1 MHSRSSADQ
10 NLSFN
15 ASSESL
21 SAGVRPKWS
30 NKSSVLERYPQ
41 TTIQETSPSFRFS
54 LPSNTYRQ
62 PESALNTSKLLQH
75 LQLGSLVSATGDI
88 GPGNYIN
95 GSQAAC
101 LWSASAS
108 PMVLTNVAHC
118 SYGTQPWD
126 DPEGECQ
133 RDNITLAPSDACCTR
148 CVVRAGFPTIAYS
161 PSLNTMTAAG
171 NGYIISNDTR
181 KWKPKRTQHAQT
193 ASNSVYVLVDTV
205 LAQYDCGLNTQ
216 RIGAKHINVTLG
228 PYNPSELST
237 MNACSKFGFQSL
249 DYSQLSLFTTSL
261 NSYCTMTAPDSSDIY
276 IAQIAFVSQGSAV
289 AYPLLEIPDA
299 ITTVDSLWKHCLLS
313 PDLNAGVWDPPI
325 ALRKVPDLGPGTMGS
340 FLSPPSA
347 QPGSTLTPSYPTK
360 TVQGY
365 AAPVET
371 SSGSPP
377 VPAETLDAVVARP
390 TETEIPGSSILP
402 PQEIISQSIDPII
415 QEEPSNPKT
424 QNIGIINKQQF
435 PSAVELIPEP
445 QTLPGVFSM
454 TMEQATGLWPN
465 PIILISDNHAPSKDN
480 DLIIESST
488 IAGQDFNIS
497 LEPEASSEMDDPE
510 ASDGPPS
517 YPFAIAPVAS
527 IAGSDSNFAV
537 APTATLSADTPRT
550 IGAHLLLIPTILA
563 SDPVLHEGLDRG
575 SMLAGTTT
583 ATLSADTPRTIG
595 AHLLLIPI
603 ILASDSVLH
612 EGSDGGSI
620 LAGAT
625 IKPGVQTAYASHSR
639 SIGSGVVVVEG
650 TEHAL
655 GPTSSPFSLEIQ
667 GMEEAPSVG
676 LGLGSATVRPGFQ
689 ATFGGYSLSLGSKT
703 IAVDGTLYTWLG
715 GASLLPVD
723 GASGLEVPG
732 LVDPAGQDKSLNHG
746 QVSTVTDSYIDR
758 FDLSEGPLIL
768 STAAAMT
775 GAYNEINTLV
785 ESTVDNFTTPARTMT
800 DNTGQGRG
808 VQPSSDARSSKA
820 SKAIPS
826 KSGACRSKARYSLP
840 AFGFL
845 IGIRGTLAL

>member
-15 ASSESL
+15 ASSDSL

-41 TTIQETSPSFRFS
+41 TTIQETLPSFRFS
-54 LPSNTYRQ
+54 LPSNTYFQ
-62 PESALNTSKLLQH
+62 PESALNTSQLLQH

-148 CVVRAGFPTIAYS
+148 CVVRAGLPTIAYS

-171 NGYIISNDTR
+171 NEYIISNDNR
-181 KWKPKRTQHAQT
+181 KWKPKRAQHAQT

-216 RIGAKHINVTLG
+216 WIGAKHINVTLG

-237 MNACSKFGFQSL
+237 MNACSEFGFQSL

-299 ITTVDSLWKHCLLS
+299 ITTVDSLWKHCSLS

-340 FLSPPSA
+340 FLPPPSA

-402 PQEIISQSIDPII
+402 LQEIISQSIDPII
-415 QEEPSNPKT
+415 QEEPSNPET
-424 QNIGIINKQQF
+424 QNIGILNKQQF

-445 QTLPGVFSM
+445 QTLPGVVSM

-465 PIILISDNHAPSKDN
+465 PIIIISDDHAPSKDN

-488 IAGQDFNIS
+488 IVGQDFNVS
-497 LEPEASSEMDDPE
+497 LEPEASSEMDDAK
-510 ASDGPPS
+510 ASDGPPLD
-517 YPFAIAPVAS
+517 PFAIAPVAS
-527 IAGSDSNFAV
+527 IARSNSNFAV

-563 SDPVLHEGLDRG
+563 SD
-575 SMLAGTTT
+575 
-583 ATLSADTPRTIG
+583 
-595 AHLLLIPI
+595 
-603 ILASDSVLH
+603 SVLH

-625 IKPGVQTAYASHSR
+625 IRPGVQTAYASDSR
-639 SIGSGVVVVEG
+639 SIGSGVVVVDG

-655 GPTSSPFSLEIQ
+655 GPTSSSSSQEIQ
-667 GMEEAPSVG
+667 GMDEAPSVG
-676 LGLGSATVRPGFQ
+676 LGLGSATLRPGFQ
-689 ATFGGYSLSLGSKT
+689 STFGGYSLSLGSKT

-715 GASLLPVD
+715 GASLVPVD
-723 GASGLEVPG
+723 GASGLEIPG

-746 QVSTVTDSYIDR
+746 QVSTVTDPYIDR

-775 GAYNEINTLV
+775 GAKNEINTLV
-785 ESTVDNFTTPARTMT
+785 ESTVDNFTTPARTTT

-845 IGIRGTLAL
+845 VGICGTLAL